1 MYKVYEIK
9 QRVFESNDRE
19 ADGLRKELKEKQKKS
34 DKSTINFSDLVASL
48 PIGTS
53 GYTLQSVM
61 KLSYYAFQDQLK
73 RMGWHEEF
81 NINTRAAMAGAKIGK
96 DKLSHWIKTMT
107 FK

>member
-1 MYKVYEIK
+1 
-9 QRVFESNDRE
+9 
-19 ADGLRKELKEKQKKS
+19 
-34 DKSTINFSDLVASL
+34 
-48 PIGTS
+48 
-53 GYTLQSVM
+53 M